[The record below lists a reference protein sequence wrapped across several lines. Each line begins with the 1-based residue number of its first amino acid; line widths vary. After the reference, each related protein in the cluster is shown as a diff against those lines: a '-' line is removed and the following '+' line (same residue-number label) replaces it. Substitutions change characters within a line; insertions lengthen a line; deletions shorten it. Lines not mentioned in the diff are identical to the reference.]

1 MGGACGIA
9 VAPLGSER
17 RVNVIAERID
27 RLELLELWYDED
39 PTGCDVGYGGS
50 NGDCGCRHWP
60 DGPQTL
66 IELSKTTG

>member
-1 MGGACGIA
+1 MTKVEGGGVCGIA

-27 RLELLELWYDED
+27 RLELLEVWYDED

-50 NGDCGCRHWP
+50 NGGCGFGIGRTVHSP
-60 DGPQTL
+60 L
-66 IELSKTTG
+66 